1 MDSSARSWFY
11 YLSLDEHNVML
22 ENGYAQSS
30 LAQMISVGFGVGSRN
45 TAGLKE
51 FDYYPNKE

>member
-1 MDSSARSWFY
+1 
-11 YLSLDEHNVML
+11 ML